1 MNAEDGMM
9 VENSHFHENWNVKL
23 SLRFRVSANQQNLIS
38 SDQKKKK
45 KKKSIILSSSSGKSS
60 TRPLNTIDYIV
71 GIYLL
76 FFFIFNFFHH

>member
-45 KKKSIILSSSSGKSS
+45 KKKVLSY
-60 TRPLNTIDYIV
+60 PLQV
-71 GIYLL
+71 AKVL
-76 FFFIFNFFHH
+76 HAH